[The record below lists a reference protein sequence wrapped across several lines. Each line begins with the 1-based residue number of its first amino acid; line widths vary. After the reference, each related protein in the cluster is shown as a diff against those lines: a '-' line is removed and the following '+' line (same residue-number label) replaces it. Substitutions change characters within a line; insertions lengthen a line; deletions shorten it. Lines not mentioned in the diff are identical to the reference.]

1 MMPNYRKLTSEESKA
16 NMKIDKSKFVAD
28 YNNARIIA
36 SLFKETAQC
45 NARENAVYTFKSA
58 DFEWRGKLLISIHKR
73 FMEHEGSEYDFALEY
88 FLDWQHWDSVCTSP
102 RCKPFVDQMRAEYII
117 KARADAVRLLID
129 KSKTEVNAAKYVA
142 EVGWE
147 KRPPGVR
154 KNKEEKKADADL
166 MKAVEKDIA
175 NANLSIN

>member
-1 MMPNYRKLTSEESKA
+1 
-16 NMKIDKSKFVAD
+16 MKIDKSQFISD
-28 YNNARIIA
+28 YNNVRITC
-36 SLFKETAQC
+36 SLFKETAQL
-45 NARENAVYTFKSA
+45 NSRESAVYTFRSA
-58 DFEWRGKLLISIHKR
+58 DFEWRGKMLVSIHKR
-73 FMEHEGSEYDFALEY
+73 YMEHEGSEYDFALEY
-88 FLDWQHWDSVCTSP
+88 FIDWQHWEQVCRSSK
-102 RCKPFVDQMRAEYII
+102 CKPFIDQMRSEYII

-154 KNKEEKKADADL
+154 KNKVERKADADL

-175 NANLSIN
+175 NANLRIN